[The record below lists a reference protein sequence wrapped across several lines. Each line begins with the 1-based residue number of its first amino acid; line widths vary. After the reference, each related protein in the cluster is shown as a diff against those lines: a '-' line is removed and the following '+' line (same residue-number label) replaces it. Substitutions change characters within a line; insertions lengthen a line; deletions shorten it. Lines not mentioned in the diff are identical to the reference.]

1 MSDKDPGQ
9 KIDKH
14 FPDKK
19 VVGTFPAA
27 NDMTVG
33 DDTEAEKLFFSHL
46 SSSRPLF
53 LGPKH
58 SWKTIQMRN
67 KNSVGDDRGHI

>member
-33 DDTEAEKLFFSHL
+33 DDTAGY
-46 SSSRPLF
+46 R
-53 LGPKH
+53 
-58 SWKTIQMRN
+58 
-67 KNSVGDDRGHI
+67 RGYRS